1 MLDLAQT
8 GSLERG
14 AEFLHNV
21 TGGPMIA
28 LDTEVNF
35 QALDACHQ
43 QIQQHLIALTKLAG
57 QVQKSGIVPSVQAQA
72 GEIEQFFSTTSRAHH
87 LEEERKVFPTLI
99 EGTNAELANAVRS
112 LMQDHFWIE
121 ENWIALAPQLR
132 AIAQGYSWP
141 DETEFLHT
149 AQVFLDLCND
159 HIALEES
166 LIYPESKSRLAQAL
180 ATRAQRRAAGNGES
194 AVAV

>member
-1 MLDLAQT
+1 
-8 GSLERG
+8 
-14 AEFLHNV
+14 
-21 TGGPMIA
+21 
-28 LDTEVNF
+28 
-35 QALDACHQ
+35 
-43 QIQQHLIALTKLAG
+43 
-57 QVQKSGIVPSVQAQA
+57 
-72 GEIEQFFSTTSRAHH
+72 
-87 LEEERKVFPTLI
+87 LI
-99 EGTNAELANAVRS
+99 EGTNAELANTVRS

-132 AIAQGYSWP
+132 AIAQGNSWP
-141 DETEFLHT
+141 DETEFLHS

-180 ATRAQRRAAGNGES
+180 ATRAQRRVASNGTP